1 MAQGLQAS
9 SSSEPDTASQW
20 EDLRPVLGKRSKCPP
35 CNDIFGLPTKS
46 VDNFVGNSG
55 TAPRK
60 LRHCDGHHALPN
72 HEAEKNMLLINVLFL
87 HG

>member
-1 MAQGLQAS
+1 
-9 SSSEPDTASQW
+9 
-20 EDLRPVLGKRSKCPP
+20 
-35 CNDIFGLPTKS
+35 